1 MDRLLTYIYSWNIH
15 TFISFQM
22 YRANLGKTGG
32 RGLCSEKK
40 KVATFFF
47 FMFDLCIYLSVY
59 YNVSFMCYIFHISFK
74 VVLNGGKL
82 AAILREV
89 CHLDTVGLL
98 WQSFVKWWHKALPEV
113 AAPV

>member
-1 MDRLLTYIYSWNIH
+1 
-15 TFISFQM
+15 
-22 YRANLGKTGG
+22 
-32 RGLCSEKK
+32 
-40 KVATFFF
+40 
-47 FMFDLCIYLSVY
+47 MFDLCIYFSVY
-59 YNVSFMCYIFHISFK
+59 YNVSIMCYIFHISFK

-98 WQSFVKWWHKALPEV
+98 RQSFVKWWHKALPEV